1 MIHLGFL
8 MVAIPFVL
16 IFIYIVKE
24 DGFKVALKVFG
35 LTFFITLWLVM
46 AMAVKIIEV
55 YK

>member
-1 MIHLGFL
+1 MIYFGFL

-35 LTFFITLWLVM
+35 LTFAITSWI